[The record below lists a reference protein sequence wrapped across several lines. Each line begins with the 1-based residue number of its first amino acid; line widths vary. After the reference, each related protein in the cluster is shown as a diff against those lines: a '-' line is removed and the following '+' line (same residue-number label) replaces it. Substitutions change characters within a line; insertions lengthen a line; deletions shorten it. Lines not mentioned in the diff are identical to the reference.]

1 VTNAQLLAKV
11 ECLNGV
17 LYIHFL
23 EIYLQFDQILAFVHS
38 FLAKN
43 AHIVIIIKTNTQKSH
58 DTVPLSCHI
67 SDGKL
72 AVYFWQ
78 LGVSDQTGREKGNT
92 LCDSVQCYQVLPK
105 FSGQPSEKIR
115 PITEK
120 IRPVTEMME
129 KAS

>member
-1 VTNAQLLAKV
+1 MTNAQLLAQV

-78 LGVSDQTGREKGNT
+78 LGVSDQTGREKGNA
-92 LCDSVQCYQVLPK
+92 L
-105 FSGQPSEKIR
+105 
-115 PITEK
+115 
-120 IRPVTEMME
+120 
-129 KAS
+129 